1 MAILDLGKVKLLW
14 RGNWATGTAYE
25 KDDVVY
31 SNGSVWICTENHSAS
46 TSGQGLNR
54 LAPGK
59 RFRQSG
65 YGVSFDP
72 EKPAVIYDVYKNGGK
87 FYLNGR
93 LNPNITF
100 EKGHTYRF
108 YVHDA
113 SMIGASFRFATST
126 DGTTY
131 TTGVTTRGAGGE
143 VGAYVQ
149 ITVPL
154 DAPTTLYYKQDGTA
168 GVADTAVITVAAI
181 WQGWQYWE
189 ELSSGLKWTGPW
201 SNSTQYYTND
211 IVTYDGNMYYALCDS
226 VGEIPDITHEHRSE
240 FIDWTGQQST
250 QRNNYTWHLIAGN
263 QMKRRHD
270 LGMWMTNQG
279 PINWPYLHNDDVEP
293 AVYRNFEYISSDGRV
308 CGLGA
313 GTSGNNA
320 GMNGGSGVTSYIT
333 NHPFYFMEWWKSRE
347 AVYADGSQLPR
358 FEQGNMPGY
367 GHNRL
372 INRGGEVPKCIQI
385 EKGYSWTYYVF
396 DNGEVWAIGY
406 NGNGELGMGTTTD
419 RNRAVRV
426 VNFADRKIIKVSS
439 SKQYETQAHH
449 CIALDDQGDVWTW
462 GYNAY
467 GQCGHGHSRS
477 VYSPRQ
483 IPREWLGGEE
493 IIDVL
498 AAGNEYGTCYVRTKS
513 NFLYSWGYNAQ
524 GQLGVGDTTNRWKP
538 EKILSFNP
546 VTAGGILKFAM
557 SGSSSGSFHVLDG
570 NGYMWHAGYNGYG
583 TALNA
588 STTNNQTLARSVL
601 APTAGA
607 TVNFWASSPGGYNM
621 IAMRINNGNTYFAGY
636 NGGYYHSGI
645 GNQTTPVS
653 SPTLV
658 NNVTNLKKVCFRCT
672 YSNYIRSFWLTDRG
686 EMWNQGYSNYSAH
699 GNEYGSNSLIQ
710 NGVNYWP
717 TRMAIPSGTKIL
729 DIWVSCADGGSGAY
743 GSSNYF
749 LCDNGQI
756 FGNGYSGHGSSVSNN
771 MMGNHSGAW
780 NAGILYP
787 FQISK
792 GYSN

>member
-31 SNGSVWICTENHSAS
+31 SNGSVWICTQNHNAS

-65 YGVSFDP
+65 YGVTYDD
-72 EKPAVIYDVYKNGGK
+72 EKPTVIYDVYKNGGK

-93 LNPNITF
+93 LNPNITI

-131 TTGVTTRGAGGE
+131 TSGVTTRGAGGE
-143 VGAYVQ
+143 NGAYVE

-154 DAPTTLYYKQDGTA
+154 DAPATLYYKQDGTP
-168 GVADTAVITVAAI
+168 GVADTATTTVSAV

-189 ELSSGLKWTGPW
+189 ELSRGLKWSGNW

-211 IVTYDGNMYYALCDS
+211 VVVYDGNMYYALCDN
-226 VGEIPDITHEHRSE
+226 VGEIPDITSAHRAQYIE
-240 FIDWTGQQST
+240 WIGQQTT
-250 QRNNYTWHLIAGN
+250 QRNNFTWHLLAGN
-263 QMKRRHD
+263 QHKRRHD
-270 LGMWMTNQG
+270 LGMWLPNQG
-279 PINWPYLHNDDVEP
+279 PVNWPYLHNDDVEP
-293 AVYRNFEYISSDGRV
+293 AVYRKFQYISSDGRIM
-308 CGLGA
+308 GLGA
-313 GTSGNNA
+313 GTAENNS
-320 GMNGGSGVTSYIT
+320 GMNGGSGVTSYIQE
-333 NHPFYFMEWWKSRE
+333 HPFYFMEWWKSRE
-347 AVYADGSQLPR
+347 AVNNDGGRLPR
-358 FEQGNMPGY
+358 LEEGVMPGEGY
-367 GHNRL
+367 NRL

-385 EKGYSWTYYVF
+385 EMHHNSTYYLF
-396 DNGEVWAIGY
+396 DNGELWAIGY
-406 NGNGELGMGTTTD
+406 NGYGEQGIGTTG
-419 RNRAVRV
+419 NRARPVRV
-426 VNFADRKIIKVSS
+426 QNFADRKIIKISC
-439 SKQYETQAHH
+439 SKQYENSAHH
-449 CIALDDQGDVWTW
+449 LLALDDEGDVWTW
-462 GYNAY
+462 GYNDY
-467 GQCGHGHSRS
+467 GQLGHGHNRY
-477 VYSPRQ
+477 VYSPRR
-483 IPREWLGGEE
+483 IPREWFGGEE
-493 IIDVL
+493 IIDIL
-498 AAGNEYGTCYVRTKS
+498 AAGNEYGSSYVRTKS
-513 NFLYSWGYNAQ
+513 NFLYSWGYNAV

-538 EKILSFNP
+538 TKVLSFNP
-546 VTAGGILKFAM
+546 VTNGGILKFAM
-557 SGSSSGSFHVLDG
+557 SGSSSGSFHLLDG
-570 NGYMWHAGYNGYG
+570 NGYMWHSGANNYG

-588 STTNNQTLARSVL
+588 STSNNNTLARSTL

-621 IAMRINNGNTYFAGY
+621 IVMRTNNGNTYFAGY

-645 GNQTTPVS
+645 GNQTTPQS

-658 NNVTNLKKVCFRCT
+658 PNITNVKRVCFRGT
-672 YSNYIRSFWLTDRG
+672 YSNYIRSYWLTDQGRLF
-686 EMWNQGYSNYSAH
+686 NQGYSNYSAH

-710 NGVNYWP
+710 NGTNYYVTSMP
-717 TRMAIPSGTKIL
+717 IPAGTKIL
-729 DIWVSCADGGSGAY
+729 DMWVSCSDEGTSAA

-756 FGNGYSGHGSSVSNN
+756 YGNGYSGRGNSINN
-771 MMGNHSGAW
+771 CMMGNHSGAW
-780 NAGILYP
+780 NAGIIYP

-792 GYSN
+792 GYCN